1 MTWKERINMCK
12 KLLADVRDM
21 LPEENEME
29 KELFSITLDNLGSF
43 VSSEAFLENGD
54 EEKEMD
60 SWSILINTLKKCEE
74 CSDIISNKLYPN
86 PPKYIAS
93 GMDRPTFRIAI
104 AKYISER
111 NRCRFSARITEI
123 PIFCESGMI
132 AGRMTTSAMAYA
144 SCIDSPTHSRMNI
157 RPNTINPLIRK
168 PRMINW
174 IRPILTKIALISF
187 IPSSFVVSCV
197 IFGKNTPL
205 IDVDS
210 CVK

>member
-86 PPKYIAS
+86 PPKYITQKQAHEKLLEEYMNGMKEGDDTVAS
-93 GMDRPTFRIAI
+93 
-104 AKYISER
+104 
-111 NRCRFSARITEI
+111 
-123 PIFCESGMI
+123 
-132 AGRMTTSAMAYA
+132 
-144 SCIDSPTHSRMNI
+144 MNI
-157 RPNTINPLIRK
+157 ND
-168 PRMINW
+168 W
-174 IRPILTKIALISF
+174 IADNGYIIVEEGDERLQDSDDG
-187 IPSSFVVSCV
+187 S
-197 IFGKNTPL
+197 
-205 IDVDS
+205 VDES
-210 CVK
+210 